1 MNKKYL
7 LLFIVF
13 LLAIGSASAA
23 NFDNHDFDGY
33 FTMDVPSGAT
43 FQKDINETNEE
54 GIKLIVANYMS
65 NDFAIMYMDSPLNTE
80 NSSAWFYQSF
90 FEVGN
95 PDLTKCYE
103 RQEGNLKILE
113 PTTSNEASFPVV
125 GVSSGNKMI
134 IIMGNDTDVLEQM
147 GKSVEFQ

>member
-13 LLAIGSASAA
+13 ILAMGSVSAA

-33 FTMDVPSGAT
+33 FTMDVPNGAT

-54 GIKLIVANYMS
+54 GIKLIMASYMN
-65 NDFAIMYMDSPLNTE
+65 NDLAVMYMESPTFSE

-90 FEVGN
+90 FEAGN

-113 PTTSNEASFPVV
+113 PTTSNEASFPIV
-125 GVSSGNKMI
+125 GVSRGDKI
-134 IIMGNDTDVLEQM
+134 VVITGKDIDALKQMGN
-147 GKSVEFQ
+147 SVEFK